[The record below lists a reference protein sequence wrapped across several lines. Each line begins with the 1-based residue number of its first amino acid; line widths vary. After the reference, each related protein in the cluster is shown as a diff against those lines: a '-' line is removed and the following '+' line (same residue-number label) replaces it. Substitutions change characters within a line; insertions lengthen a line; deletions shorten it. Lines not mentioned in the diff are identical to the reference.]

1 MQFRPLGQS
10 GIQASVVTL
19 GTWAVGGW
27 MWGGTEEKEAI
38 NAIHAALDNGIN
50 AIDTAPVYGFGF
62 SEQLVGKAVK
72 DRRDSVV
79 IATKCGLAW
88 HAQTGEFYFSSTAK
102 SVGQD
107 GKYSVYRCLDP
118 ASIRYEVEQSLQRL
132 QTDYID
138 LYQTHWQETTTP
150 IEDTMTTLMAL
161 KDEGKIRAIG
171 VSNANTTQ
179 MEEYR
184 QTGILDSDQEKY
196 SMLDRK
202 KETGQLQYC
211 QKNSIAFL
219 AYSPLAL
226 GLLTG
231 KIGPDTQFGEGD
243 LRSGNSRFSSENIK
257 KVSALLNE
265 IQPVAD
271 GHAISLAQLVIAWT
285 IHQPGCTHALV
296 GARKVSHAEENAKAG
311 CVQLTDEELAAI
323 NTAIARHA

>member
-10 GIQASVVTL
+10 GIQASTVTL

-27 MWGGTEEKEAI
+27 LWGGTEEKEAVA
-38 NAIHAALDNGIN
+38 AIHAALDNGIN
-50 AIDTAPVYGFGF
+50 AIDTAPIYGFGF
-62 SEQLVGKAVK
+62 SEELVGKAVK
-72 DRRDSVV
+72 DRRGSVV
-79 IATKCGLAW
+79 IATKCGLVW
-88 HAQTGEFYFSSTAK
+88 HADKGEFYFSSSKK
-102 SVGQD
+102 SVGAD
-107 GKYSVYRCLDP
+107 GQYSVYRCLDP
-118 ASIRYEVEQSLQRL
+118 ESIRYEVEQSLQRL

-138 LYQTHWQETTTP
+138 LYQTHWQDATTP
-150 IEDTMTTLMAL
+150 IEDTMAALMAL

-184 QTGILDSDQEKY
+184 RAGILDTDQEKY

-211 QKNSIAFL
+211 CKNSIAFL

-243 LRSGNSRFSSENIK
+243 LRTGNSRFSSENIK
-257 KVSALLNE
+257 KVTAMLNE

-271 GHAISLAQLVIAWT
+271 GLAISLAQLVIAWT

-296 GARKVSHAEENAKAG
+296 GARKVHHAEENARAG
-311 CVQLTDEELAAI
+311 SVKLTDDELATIEA
-323 NTAIARHA
+323 AIARHT